1 MTTEPQNTL
10 TAYPHDK
17 VWWAVRFQ
25 PYARVTSQLQ
35 QSLHRKHFRHRWF
48 SHVSFVQA
56 TQMSFDGSP
65 QMLHENTN
73 VFTGGAAGFCSGRGA
88 SAVFVSS
95 TFHDIVVPRHLRS

>member
-1 MTTEPQNTL
+1 MAWVSFACPVFVPQRCDC
-10 TAYPHDK
+10 ASG
-17 VWWAVRFQ
+17 AS
-25 PYARVTSQLQ
+25 PYARAISQLQ
-35 QSLHRKHFRHRWF
+35 QSLHRRHFRHRWF

-56 TQMSFDGSP
+56 TQMSFAGSP

-95 TFHDIVVPRHLRS
+95 AFHDIVVPHHLRS